1 MGKKITIIL
10 VTLILFFSFTTG
22 CIEQPEESDK
32 IRVVATFYPL
42 YEFSSR
48 IGGEKVDVSTL
59 IPAGVEPHD
68 WEPGP
73 RDIIKLESAQVFVY
87 NGAGLE
93 PFVEGM
99 LERIEPGKLEVVD
112 TSKGIELIK
121 TLGEPDPHI
130 WLDPILAK
138 QQVEN
143 IEEALVKTD
152 PRNSE
157 YYRANANA
165 LKQELEELHEE
176 ITRELAPAGK
186 RVFISSHTAFSYF
199 AIRYNLEQIAITGL
213 SPEIEPGPAEIVEIV
228 KLARDHG
235 VKYIFFEPLVSPRL
249 SEVIAKEVGAQTLV
263 LNPIEGLTEDEIKQG
278 KNYFTLMRENLDNLK
293 TALEVENG

>member
-1 MGKKITIIL
+1 MRKRITIIL
-10 VTLILFFSFTTG
+10 ITFILFFSFITG
-22 CIEQPEESDK
+22 CIEQPKESDK

-42 YEFSSR
+42 YEFSNR
-48 IGGEKVDVSTL
+48 IGGEKAEVSTL

-73 RDIIKLESAQVFVY
+73 RDIIKLESAQIFVY
-87 NGAGLE
+87 NGAGFE

-99 LERIEPGKLEVVD
+99 IERIEPGKLTVVD
-112 TSKGIELIK
+112 SSKGIELNK
-121 TLGEPDPHI
+121 TQGRPDPHI
-130 WLDPILAK
+130 WLDPLLAK

-143 IEEALVKTD
+143 IEEAFIKTD
-152 PRNSE
+152 PENSE
-157 YYRANANA
+157 YYRANAKA
-165 LKQELEELHEE
+165 LKQELDNLHEE

-199 AIRYNLEQIAITGL
+199 ARRYNLRQIAIAGL
-213 SPEIEPGPAEIVEIV
+213 SPEIEPSPAQIAEIV
-228 KLARDHG
+228 KLARENG
-235 VKYIFFEPLVSPRL
+235 VKYIFFETLVSPRL

-278 KNYFTLMRENLDNLK
+278 KNYFTLMRENLNNLK
-293 TALEVENG
+293 LALEAENG